1 MNRILSFTS
10 AVLLLSVLLCSCS
23 DCKTSKTNTA
33 TGIYFDTLVKLSVY
47 GDDVPASAFD
57 ICEKYEKLLSVSRPE
72 SDVSRINNGEGKVTV
87 NEKTAGLLADA
98 LSFCA
103 ASDGEFDIT
112 LYPVKKLWGFG
123 TKNAAVPS
131 DTALKNAL
139 KKVDYTKILID
150 KNTVTVPKDTQI
162 DLGAIAKGFIADEI
176 AKLYKEKKLSGI
188 IDLGGNLLTVGEKP
202 DNTDYRIGIKSP
214 FNTEKN
220 AAVLEFSGGSVVTSG
235 SYERYFE
242 SGGKRYHHIL
252 STKTGYPTENELA
265 SVTVIDNS
273 SEKADALSTT
283 LFLMGRDKGLSYVNS
298 LDGTEAVFITT
309 DGDILLS
316 GGLTKKGD
324 TISFK

>member
-1 MNRILSFTS
+1 M
-10 AVLLLSVLLCSCS
+10 
-23 DCKTSKTNTA
+23 
-33 TGIYFDTLVKLSVY
+33 KLQ
-47 GDDVPASAFD
+47 
-57 ICEKYEKLLSVSRPE
+57 R
-72 SDVSRINNGEGKVTV
+72 
-87 NEKTAGLLADA
+87 
-98 LSFCA
+98 
-103 ASDGEFDIT
+103 
-112 LYPVKKLWGFG
+112 
-123 TKNAAVPS
+123 
-131 DTALKNAL
+131 
-139 KKVDYTKILID
+139 
-150 KNTVTVPKDTQI
+150 
-162 DLGAIAKGFIADEI
+162 
-176 AKLYKEKKLSGI
+176 
-188 IDLGGNLLTVGEKP
+188 
-202 DNTDYRIGIKSP
+202 

-316 GGLTKKGD
+316 VGLTKKGD